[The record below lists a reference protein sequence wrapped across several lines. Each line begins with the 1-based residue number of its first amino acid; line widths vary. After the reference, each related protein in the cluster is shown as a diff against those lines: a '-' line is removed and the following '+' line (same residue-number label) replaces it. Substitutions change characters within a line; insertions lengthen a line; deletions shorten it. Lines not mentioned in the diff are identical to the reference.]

1 MPQDTTLLPPAEIA
15 NAAAPLATARS
26 MPAGFYTS
34 PEFFER
40 ERREIL
46 LKSWF
51 FAGREDEL
59 PNPGDF
65 RAFDTIGGPALLI
78 RSQDGDLKAF
88 ANFCRHRGSILLEG
102 SGNCKRIVCPY
113 HAWSYLADGT
123 LYGCPDMEDAEGFDR
138 VENGLVPI
146 RMETWGGF
154 VFLTYNNNAQPLL
167 AHLGDLPARM
177 ESHRPDEL
185 RCTWKIELDCACN
198 WKLLLENAM
207 ETYHTGTVH
216 RDSVGAQTSRTIP
229 TLGEWLCIQVLSTRS
244 IGTLM
249 EDAPTLPAIERLD
262 DDARV
267 GTYFTV
273 VHPAC
278 QLVFAQDCMWWLNVT
293 PREHDRST
301 LEIGGCFPE
310 SITSSPEFDALAAP
324 YYERW
329 EVVGREDVSILE
341 KQQRALSSVYFR
353 PGPLSGRDDQVQAL
367 GLWVLDQLKDQ
378 GEK

>member
-1 MPQDTTLLPPAEIA
+1 MPKDTSNLSPEAFEQA
-15 NAAAPLATARS
+15 SVPLATARS

-40 ERREIL
+40 ERKEIL
-46 LKSWF
+46 LKNWF
-51 FAGREDEL
+51 FVGREDEL
-59 PNPGDF
+59 PDPGDY
-65 RAFDTIGGPALLI
+65 RAFDTVGGPAILI
-78 RSQDGDLKAF
+78 RSQTGELQAF

-102 SGNCKRIVCPY
+102 KGNCKRIVCPY
-113 HAWSYLADGT
+113 HAWSYLSDGT

-146 RMETWGGF
+146 RMETWAGF
-154 VFLTYNNNAQPLL
+154 IFLTYNDTARPLL
-167 AHLGDLPARM
+167 EHLGDLPARM
-177 ESHRPDEL
+177 SSHRPDAM

-216 RDSVGAQTSRTIP
+216 RDSVGAQTSRTIA
-229 TLGEWLCIQVLSTRS
+229 TRGDWLCIQVLSDRS
-244 IGTLM
+244 IATLQDDM
-249 EDAPTLPAIERLD
+249 PTLPRIDGLD
-262 DDARV
+262 ENAQK

-273 VHPAC
+273 IHPTC

-293 PREHDRST
+293 PRAHDRST

-310 SITSSPEFDALAAP
+310 AAVGRTDFVQMAAP

-329 EVVGREDVSILE
+329 EIVGREDMSILE
-341 KQQRALSSVYFR
+341 KQQRALSSVHFC

-367 GLWVLDQLKDQ
+367 GLWVLAQL
-378 GEK
+378 GVV